1 MPQFDAYSY
10 SGQIFW
16 TLFGFLVFYFFILNF
31 YVVHFSEVFKMRQK
45 LYLSSFGNKKT
56 STTVDIYNP
65 SLYSLLFMK

>member
-16 TLFGFLVFYFFILNF
+16 TLLGFFLFYFFILNF

-45 LYLSSFGNKKT
+45 LYLSSLGKKT
-56 STTVDIYNP
+56 SFFVDTYNP
-65 SLYSLLFMK
+65 FLLAIF

>member
-16 TLFGFLVFYFFILNF
+16 TLLGFLFFYFFILNF

-45 LYLSSFGNKKT
+45 LYLSSLGKKT
-56 STTVDIYNP
+56 SGVVDTYNP
-65 SLYSLLFMK
+65 FLLATF

>member
-16 TLFGFLVFYFFILNF
+16 TLLGFFLFYFFILNF

-45 LYLSSFGNKKT
+45 LYLSSLGKKT
-56 STTVDIYNP
+56 SSVVDTYNP
-65 SLYSLLFMK
+65 FLLAIF

>member
-16 TLFGFLVFYFFILNF
+16 TLLGFFLFYFFVLNF

-45 LYLSSFGNKKT
+45 LYLSSLGKKA
-56 STTVDIYNP
+56 SGVVDTYNP
-65 SLYSLLFMK
+65 FLLAIF